1 MEFDLVNGT
10 KYEPDYKDEQ
20 PNKHGHGDDDF
31 EEEGQETA
39 AATVRTTARAVVVL
53 RRWDW
58 WTIRGPIQMSL
69 FLCHYRAVLVGQKTK
84 GE

>member
-53 RRWDW
+53 RRWD
-58 WTIRGPIQMSL
+58 
-69 FLCHYRAVLVGQKTK
+69 
-84 GE
+84 